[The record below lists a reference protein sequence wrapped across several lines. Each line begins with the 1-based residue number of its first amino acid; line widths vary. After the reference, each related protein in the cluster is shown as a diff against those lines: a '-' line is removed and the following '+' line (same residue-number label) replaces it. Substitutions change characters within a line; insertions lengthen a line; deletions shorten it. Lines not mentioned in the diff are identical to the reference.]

1 MQASIIIV
9 ANWDVFIEFAESIK
23 YSLTE
28 MGFDKVNIIDEADWK
43 PPYRHYSLN
52 IVIKAFRPFAFTT
65 LNGYRILFQTE
76 ECWNDRER
84 GSYRFKLSHGYDRVL
99 EMYDENCK
107 LLGTEKVVY
116 CPVGYSPAWERDL
129 PEVEEDVDVFF
140 HGSLTDRRKEFISSL
155 ESEGY
160 NVVASSNHY
169 GKTRDE
175 MIARSKITMNIKAY
189 DKWSYGPMHCL
200 PAQANK
206 QFLMAEKANG
216 GHGPFVPNKHFVEY
230 DGLED
235 CKKKVK
241 KWLDA
246 GHGARKAFA
255 ENAYNEMVK
264 DCDFTEIL
272 KSALESKKGGVNL
285 L

>member
-28 MGFDKVNIIDEADWK
+28 MGFDRVVIIDSAKWT

-52 IVIKAFRPFAFTT
+52 IVIRAFRPFDYTT
-65 LNGYRILFQTE
+65 LNGHRILFQTE
-76 ECWNDRER
+76 ECWNDRES
-84 GSYRFKLSHGYDRVL
+84 GSYRFKLSHGYDRIL
-99 EMYDENCK
+99 EMYDENVK
-107 LLGTEKVVY
+107 LLGTERVVY

-129 PEVEEDVDVFF
+129 PEVEEDIDIYF
-140 HGSLTDRRKEFISSL
+140 HGSLTPRRLNFITEL
-155 ESEGY
+155 RKEGY
-160 NVVASSNHY
+160 NIVGVSDHY
-169 GKTRDE
+169 GKQRDE
-175 MIARSKITMNIKAY
+175 MIARSKITMNIKAH
-189 DKWSYGPMHCL
+189 DMWSYGPMHCL

-216 GHGPFVPNKHFVEY
+216 GHGPFVPNKHFIEY
-230 DGLED
+230 NGLED

-241 KWLDA
+241 EWLDK
-246 GHGARKAFA
+246 GKDKRTEFA
-255 ENAYNEMVK
+255 VSAYDDMVK
-264 DCDFTEIL
+264 TCDFTEIL
-272 KSALESKKGGVNL
+272 KSALESKKGGINL